1 MRFSSIER
9 EFPPSYN
16 GWHVKGKIRWLK
28 WRRTLS
34 RQLVVT
40 MIRNDYFSR
49 LRPQLLTRS
58 SSPSW
63 MIFSLSYARVCRT
76 DEKIYRRVGFWS
88 AEIPLIIGANCS
100 DSFISSFDSAE
111 LIFAVV
117 SNHIDPRACC
127 DSIVVVSLNYYDG
140 WSETKEILLKWASWT
155 AIYHLKEER
164 ES

>member
-16 GWHVKGKIRWLK
+16 GRHVKGKIRWLK

-117 SNHIDPRACC
+117 SNHIDPRRSVLAAIQLLWFH
-127 DSIVVVSLNYYDG
+127 SIITTDG
-140 WSETKEILLKWASWT
+140 PRQKKSSSSGLPEPRSTT
-155 AIYHLKEER
+155 
-164 ES
+164 